1 MRPADSPF
9 IQKTR
14 ALGRDRNSEFGAS
27 AYRLCKGVGLE
38 FGAVN
43 CPFDVDAEVMYLD
56 QVPEPV
62 LLERHKNDPNVTDVI
77 PLTFV
82 APVMPYPFIADR
94 AFDFVIT
101 SHVLEHL
108 GNLGAALQEFARIVK
123 PNGVI
128 YCVVPHKDFCFDAHR
143 PVTSLNHLASE
154 FFAGI
159 ERISLDHYLDVHFCN
174 VDVATVT
181 REEAALLVARV
192 EHSYTEQLD
201 FHVHTFT
208 DVSFFDFVDRLSP
221 IIGLSVEYKYWNG
234 LHIHA
239 ALRKL

>member
-94 AFDFVIT
+94 AFDFNWFSRSDT
-101 SHVLEHL
+101 
-108 GNLGAALQEFARIVK
+108 
-123 PNGVI
+123 
-128 YCVVPHKDFCFDAHR
+128 VVPELAATLTVDWTRCRDWVTEVRALDWARWFWAMAKMAPLSWASETAR
-143 PVTSLNHLASE
+143 PVLTW
-154 FFAGI
+154 FW
-159 ERISLDHYLDVHFCN
+159 
-174 VDVATVT
+174 AT
-181 REEAALLVARV
+181 
-192 EHSYTEQLD
+192 
-201 FHVHTFT
+201 
-208 DVSFFDFVDRLSP
+208 
-221 IIGLSVEYKYWNG
+221 
-234 LHIHA
+234 
-239 ALRKL
+239 